1 MTAVQEVPV
10 AARQER
16 VSADLPGELAKR
28 LRTWAALR
36 GLPVSHVI
44 AELVKRAVPT
54 ADQLA
59 DQIRGGT
66 RNEH

>member
-1 MTAVQEVPV
+1 MTAVQEAP
-10 AARQER
+10 AAGRQER

-44 AELVKRAVPT
+44 AELVRRAVPT
-54 ADQLA
+54 TDQLA
-59 DQIRGGT
+59 DQIRGDV
-66 RNEH
+66 RNEC